1 MKIKLGISLLL
12 MMITINLHASMAKKL
27 MRVGV
32 NNFVQSCTGGNLEA
46 CCEVG
51 DNYRFAHG
59 VEMDDKKAARY
70 YKMACDGNYYVGCE
84 KLAGY
89 YDGEDKE
96 EEKESARL
104 YKLACDNGTN
114 MSCFSAGLNYRSG
127 TGVKKDLSKA
137 IEYFKKDIE
146 INQLDCNGEDKDGAV
161 CKSIVE
167 CEYAISNK
175 GKGHPY
181 LDKAIS
187 LYQDECNNKV
197 NDDSCNSLSF
207 LYKRGWG
214 GYKNE
219 KLAKEYDKKKELVGA
234 ESCKNGVVGSCLN
247 LVYNYSDKKDIKNA
261 LIYANKAQALGD
273 GESFEIIAKMYQE
286 GKGVDVD
293 KSKAKALY
301 LNASK
306 IFEKKC
312 DKGDG
317 SACQSL
323 SYLYEYGKGVVQS
336 KKMETLFQEKACANG
351 EPFSCFILEKEK
363 EEEMAKIKECNNGD
377 IGVCKEIDPDKAKKL
392 YKKKCDENDG
402 ESCLQYARMIREFV

>member
-1 MKIKLGISLLL
+1 MKRKLGIALLL
-12 MMITINLHASMAKKL
+12 MMIAINLPASMFGKL
-27 MRVGV
+27 TKVGA
-32 NNFVQSCTGGNLEA
+32 NNFVQSCTGGNMEA
-46 CCEVG
+46 CCEAG
-51 DNYRFAHG
+51 DDYRFANG
-59 VEMDDKKAARY
+59 VEMDEKKAARY
-70 YKMACDGNYYVGCE
+70 YKIACDGNYYEACA

-89 YDGEDKE
+89 YSREDK
-96 EEKESARL
+96 EKESARL
-104 YKLACDNGTN
+104 YTLACDNGAEY
-114 MSCFSAGLNYRSG
+114 SCFSAGLNYRSG

-137 IEYFKKDIE
+137 IEYFKKAIE
-146 INQLDCNGEDKDGAV
+146 MDQLDCNGEDKDGAA

-167 CEYAISNK
+167 CEYAIANK

-197 NDDSCNSLSF
+197 NYDSCNSLSF

-219 KLAKEYDKKKELVGA
+219 KLAKEYGKKAELVGA
-234 ESCKNGVVGSCLN
+234 ESCKDGVVGSCLN
-247 LVYNYSDKKDIKNA
+247 LAYIYSDKKDIKNA

-273 GESFEIIAKMYQE
+273 GKSFEIIAKMYQE

-301 LNASK
+301 LKASK

-323 SYLYEYGKGVVQS
+323 SYLYNYGKGVVQS
-336 KKMETLFQEKACANG
+336 EKMETLFQEKACANG
-351 EPFSCFILEKEK
+351 EPFSCSMLDKEK
-363 EEEMAKIKECNNGD
+363 EEEMAKIKKCTNGN
-377 IGVCKEIDPDKAKKL
+377 IGVCKEIDPNKAKKL

-402 ESCLQYARMIREFV
+402 ESCLQYARMIKEFV

>member
-1 MKIKLGISLLL
+1 MKRKLGIALLL
-12 MMITINLHASMAKKL
+12 MMIAINLPASMLGKLAK
-27 MRVGV
+27 VGA
-32 NNFVQSCTGGNLEA
+32 NNFVQSCTGGNMKACYEA
-46 CCEVG
+46 G
-51 DNYRFAHG
+51 NNYLFANG
-59 VEMDDKKAARY
+59 VEMDEKKAARY
-70 YKMACDGNYYVGCE
+70 YKIACDGNYYEACAQ
-84 KLAGY
+84 LADY
-89 YDGEDKE
+89 YSSENK
-96 EEKESARL
+96 EKESARL
-104 YKLACDNGTN
+104 YKLACDNGAKY
-114 MSCFSAGLNYRSG
+114 SCFDAGLNYRSG

-146 INQLDCNGEDKDGAV
+146 RDQLDCNGEDKDRTV

-197 NDDSCNSLSF
+197 NYDSCNSLSF

-219 KLAKEYDKKKELVGA
+219 KLSKEYDKKAELVGA
-234 ESCKNGVVGSCLN
+234 ESCKNGVLGSCLN
-247 LVYNYSDKKDIKNA
+247 LAYVYSDKKDIKNA

-273 GESFEIIAKMYQE
+273 GKSFEIIAKMYHE
-286 GKGVDVD
+286 GQGVDMD

-301 LNASK
+301 LKASK

-317 SACQSL
+317 SACESL
-323 SYLYEYGKGVVQS
+323 SSLYSYGLGVVQS
-336 KKMETLFQEKACANG
+336 KKMKILFREKACANG
-351 EPFSCFILEKEK
+351 EPFSCFLLKKKK
-363 EEEMAKIKECNNGD
+363 EEEMAKIKKCTNGD
-377 IGVCKEIDPDKAKKL
+377 IGSCKEIDPNKAKKL

-402 ESCLQYARMIREFV
+402 ESCLQYARMIKEFV